1 MQILKES
8 EDKLYTNFIYSIKTE
23 VTRQNYLKLLKYYM
37 KFLGVKTFRELIK
50 DKPQK
55 IIESDIK
62 AYLVYLRNQK
72 KISYNSANLY
82 LYPIRKFY
90 YVNTDYQF
98 KWDLINMYLGNDDTD
113 DDNGNG
119 NDNNNSIGSIDHNL
133 SPEEEHKKKEE
144 DKIVEEDRPYS
155 REEIKTMFD
164 AAQEIR
170 VKIVISLLTS
180 SGLRYGAIHILKLR
194 DLEKIE
200 KYNLYKIT
208 AYRNSKKYNYKTF
221 CTPECASLIDSY
233 LDYRKH
239 SGEQLNGNS
248 PLLRE
253 QFNTT
258 DKLKINHARH
268 LSSRTIRYMINDVL
282 TKYSSLR
289 KKLPFDYENRR
300 KEGKNPTML
309 THAFRKFFD
318 TESRKAGVYP
328 DFVELLM
335 GHKLQGVRSHY
346 FKPDVQTL
354 LEGTKEVKGYVAAID
369 SLTINDENRLSKQVE
384 KLKQQDDY
392 NKYIIDKK
400 IQDLTSKLNEYEEIQ
415 KEGRI
420 ISRTQAKQFADIHEK
435 VQVLFA
441 KYKDERKSNR
451 DFETETDLVVK
462 DQKFDKM
469 LSATTER
476 IRKRGD
482 LERHLFQQEQNK

>member
-1 MQILKES
+1 
-8 EDKLYTNFIYSIKTE
+8 
-23 VTRQNYLKLLKYYM
+23 
-37 KFLGVKTFRELIK
+37 
-50 DKPQK
+50 
-55 IIESDIK
+55 
-62 AYLVYLRNQK
+62 
-72 KISYNSANLY
+72 
-82 LYPIRKFY
+82 
-90 YVNTDYQF
+90 
-98 KWDLINMYLGNDDTD
+98 
-113 DDNGNG
+113 
-119 NDNNNSIGSIDHNL
+119 
-133 SPEEEHKKKEE
+133 
-144 DKIVEEDRPYS
+144 
-155 REEIKTMFD
+155 
-164 AAQEIR
+164 
-170 VKIVISLLTS
+170 
-180 SGLRYGAIHILKLR
+180 
-194 DLEKIE
+194 
-200 KYNLYKIT
+200 
-208 AYRNSKKYNYKTF
+208 
-221 CTPECASLIDSY
+221 
-233 LDYRKH
+233 
-239 SGEQLNGNS
+239 
-248 PLLRE
+248 
-253 QFNTT
+253 
-258 DKLKINHARH
+258 
-268 LSSRTIRYMINDVL
+268 
-282 TKYSSLR
+282 
-289 KKLPFDYENRR
+289 
-300 KEGKNPTML
+300 ML

-346 FKPDVQTL
+346 FKPDTQTL